1 VPAPDAGHSE
11 DAGPDEPGSGIDLD
25 VSAVE
30 PFEEYDDGGWR
41 ARLGGG
47 LSVIGGM
54 LAPRLSRL
62 GTELGTVLVR
72 DRLEAI
78 AIVLLGL
85 GGAIYPPIWVIGAIV
100 ALCSRKWDHRDKW
113 LGLALPVFLAVFG
126 AMLVVVLG
134 GDRQSIGQYAMEF
147 WVAASR
153 LSRLAAV
160 LGAGYLLSRA
170 IKYQGKRIRRQP
182 PWTQRGASK

>member
-1 VPAPDAGHSE
+1 M
-11 DAGPDEPGSGIDLD
+11 EPY
-25 VSAVE
+25 
-30 PFEEYDDGGWR
+30 EEYDDGGGLG
-41 ARLGGG
+41 RLTSALRFIASALG
-47 LSVIGGM
+47 
-54 LAPRLSRL
+54 AWLSRL
-62 GTELGTVLVR
+62 GTELVAVVLR

-85 GGAIYPPIWVIGAIV
+85 GGAIYPPIWIIGVIF

-113 LGLALPVFLAVFG
+113 LGLALPVFLVVFG
-126 AMLVVVLG
+126 AMFVMVLG
-134 GDRQSIGQYAMEF
+134 GERQTIGHYAMEF

-170 IKYQGKRIRRQP
+170 IKYQGKRIRREP
-182 PWTQRGASK
+182 PWTQRRPPR